1 MNMTFSDNNSV
12 QLIGSEWIYFK
23 IYMGESFAD
32 KLLPEILIVSKE
44 LYTTKIIDKWF
55 FIRYFDPQFHVRLRF
70 HLTDS
75 KNLLSVIES
84 MNVLLSKY
92 LANEFIENVQLDTYV
107 KETERY
113 GGKEGVILS
122 ENIFFADSV
131 MMCELFSS
139 LGESK
144 EEQRWLFGLVNIDS
158 LMNDFNFSTEMKLVF
173 LDNLVKYF
181 QGDFLKNKY
190 LNKQFD
196 AKFKNHLKEINSVLK
211 DNKVDLYEYLVNIR
225 HRIHN
230 PIIPEIINGIT
241 NGTIL
246 KQILDLLSSYIHM
259 SCNRLFRT
267 EHRRHEFVLYN
278 LLLRF
283 YKCEFY
289 SK

>member
-1 MNMTFSDNNSV
+1 MIFNDNDGVS
-12 QLIGSEWIYFK
+12 LIGSEWIYFK
-23 IYMGESFAD
+23 IYTGESLAD
-32 KLLPEILIVSKE
+32 KLLPEILTISKE
-44 LYTTKIIDKWF
+44 LYTAKIIDKWF
-55 FIRYFDPQFHVRLRF
+55 FIRYYDPKFHIRLRF

-75 KNLLSVIES
+75 KNLLYVIES
-84 MNVLLSKY
+84 KNVFLSKY
-92 LANEFIENVQLDTYV
+92 LTNGFIENIQLDTYV

-113 GGKEGVILS
+113 GGKDGIILS

-131 MMCELFSS
+131 MMCELLSS
-139 LGESK
+139 LGQNK

-158 LMNDFNFSTEMKLVF
+158 FMNDFNLSIEKKFVF

-196 AKFKNHLKEINSVLK
+196 VKFKNHLKEINSILK
-211 DNKVDLYEYLVNIR
+211 DNKIDLYESLVNMR

-230 PIIPEIINGIT
+230 PIISAVINGVAK
-241 NGTIL
+241 GVVH